1 METFRD
7 YNIVEIQAG
16 LPKKRNPLFLTAN
29 KTTTFSNFSR
39 DVCQS
44 DLKNRVDFSFKKI

>member
-16 LPKKRNPLFLTAN
+16 LPKKDLLFLTAN

-44 DLKNRVDFSFKKI
+44 DLKNRVDFSFKI